1 MAENEGEILRNK
13 LKGTGKTMPEIARVL
28 GMTRQNLNYHL
39 RKDILEDDFKR
50 LLNEKGKHIF
60 HVEHSQ
66 NEDKLSDTA
75 SRFLKM
81 LESQQ
86 RTIENLS
93 EKVPRLADITDK
105 RKNGSTPSET
115 KMKPVK

>member
-1 MAENEGEILRNK
+1 MPENEGKILRNK
-13 LKGTGKTMPEIARVL
+13 LKGTGKTMPEIASIL

-39 RKDILEDDFKR
+39 RKEILEDDFKR
-50 LLNEKGKHIF
+50 LLNEKGKLVF
-60 HVEHSQ
+60 HVEHSI
-66 NEDKLSDTA
+66 EDKLSDTA

-93 EKVPRLADITDK
+93 EKVPRLSELSEAP
-105 RKNGSTPSET
+105 KNGFPPSKT